1 MAGLETSQFWSPL
14 LLCVAISSV
23 FALLVLYYFRQQI
36 NNLDHKINSMFSLI
50 TSITNELNR
59 LTMLQAGGDN
69 VGFNPNLEPTQIEVS
84 DDEEDEEEDHVND
97 VENYNKTVLLS
108 GNPQYE
114 EDEDDDDEDDDDEDD
129 DDEDDDDED
138 DDDEDDEEE
147 EDDYDIELKE
157 PDSLKI
163 IGETKE
169 IHLGEDVID
178 HTDITDDID
187 ILEIE
192 SNLHETELDESDI
205 IESLLDLEEVNNL
218 QPDDDVREELAENTE
233 ETNKNIEI
241 VDYKKLPVKTL
252 REIVVQKG
260 LVQNA
265 SKLVKKQLLELLE
278 GN

>member
-84 DDEEDEEEDHVND
+84 DDEEDDVND

-114 EDEDDDDEDDDDEDD
+114 DDEDDDDE
-129 DDEDDDDED
+129 DED

-178 HTDITDDID
+178 HTDISDDID

-192 SNLHETELDESDI
+192 SNLHDTELDESDI

-218 QPDDDVREELAENTE
+218 QPDDDVREELTENTE
-233 ETNKNIEI
+233 ETKKNIEI

-252 REIVVQKG
+252 REIVVEKG

>member
-114 EDEDDDDEDDDDEDD
+114 E
-129 DDEDDDDED
+129 DED

>member
-84 DDEEDEEEDHVND
+84 DDEEDDVND

-129 DDEDDDDED
+129 DEDDDDEDED

-178 HTDITDDID
+178 HTDITDNID

-205 IESLLDLEEVNNL
+205 IESLLDLEEVNSL